1 MQELY
6 TLKYIFGS
14 LVKKTKNNMD
24 YRSPSPSHILLIL
37 IKQNCF
43 YA

>member
-14 LVKKTKNNMD
+14 LVKKRKIIWTTD
-24 YRSPSPSHILLIL
+24 LPVQVIY
-37 IKQNCF
+37 C
-43 YA
+43 